1 MDLLAPGEHRASNRD
16 RILSAPTTKEAAN
29 HMKVENAVYPTTNG
43 LQALANDSS
52 TAKIAMLNLL
62 KFRKKALYK
71 DGRADDITGREAY
84 LRYADAMTKIV
95 EREGGRILFTG
106 RIAAV
111 VIGEVGD
118 LWDVAA
124 IMEYPSRAAFQRI
137 VTLPEVQEISV
148 HREAGLEGQLLI
160 MTEGM

>member
-1 MDLLAPGEHRASNRD
+1 
-16 RILSAPTTKEAAN
+16 
-29 HMKVENAVYPTTNG
+29 MKVENAVYPTSDG
-43 LQALANDSS
+43 LQALANNSS
-52 TAKIAMLNLL
+52 PAKIAMLNLL

-84 LRYADAMTKIV
+84 LRYANAMTKIV

-106 RIAAV
+106 RITGLI
-111 VIGEVGD
+111 IGEVGD

-137 VTLPEVQEISV
+137 VTLPEVQEIGV

-160 MTEGM
+160 VTEGM